1 MKAPSRRMS
10 GVLAAG
16 AVALA
21 VVSGTAS
28 TTLALP
34 TPAFAAT
41 TSASE
46 LVVDDNYPA
55 LYGWI
60 NNKLGDATTI
70 KISTS
75 SCDVSDNGNGT
86 TVIPAQVKSMTG
98 WQQYFWES
106 EGKAHDRQLGYTSNY
121 ETLTFASG
129 STTTLD
135 HLTLK
140 LLDDHLVI
148 PTGANITFKNCTFTG
163 RVKIEAGGKAT
174 FESCTFKTATILN
187 NGQAS
192 YTGTTKEPVN
202 KGKAQSSFEDLGIV
216 ASKTALNDTV
226 HGHAFQ
232 DKVKLTLSG
241 TNAKKATISASIDQA
256 DSGLT
261 ASVDGG
267 TVTISGTPTAFG
279 TYTATITAAAPDESG
294 NSTQSKSVTVNITVH
309 QDYTFTVEGTLDAVR
324 TGQGDYQDSSNHEL
338 TVYVTD
344 EAGNKQ
350 SYFDFS
356 STAEGKAYSL
366 KPQISPEGAGLSATL
381 FNAGGKATVTLSG
394 TAGTA
399 GTYQV
404 GAVATLGDYAF
415 GTDTVELRIYSG
427 NETLASQIA
436 ALSGNPDSW
445 DMEPYEI
452 DRSDNATIPAWLHH
466 IYGSHTSGL
475 YGQIGNATDAAA
487 SDTLTIPAG
496 ADITLENI
504 KINSSVKIVVEKG
517 GKLTLTDSCAFGSIE
532 VNGGTLTLNRSS
544 SVTNT
549 ITLNNG
555 STLKDSEVVSHAQF
569 LTDGRKPT
577 PAAPAQVVTVN
588 GTVTFEGTNTIKA
601 DQSQIG
607 LKVTGAAQIPAGS
620 NLTVTGGNGGTAPGD
635 AASAIEL
642 NHGTITGAGALTAIG
657 GSYEVGGNGVPA
669 TAVTGTGILATGALT
684 LAGGD
689 ADTIYNSAIDGADA
703 GVKTVTVTTK
713 AENRQIAGGKGV
725 NGGADGKGEES
736 LTIDDSDHSSN
747 STPTDGK
754 ADSGKTDASDNAGGN
769 VTAASAKKRPKTRG
783 ALPTTGDYTVL
794 AVTGACI
801 AGVAAIG
808 AGTALTR
815 KRNG

>member
-21 VVSGTAS
+21 VLSGTAS
-28 TTLALP
+28 ATLALP

-60 NNKLGDATTI
+60 NNKLNDATSI

-75 SCDVSDNGNGT
+75 SCGVSDNGNGT

-106 EGKAHDRQLGYTSNY
+106 EGKTYDRQLGYASSY
-121 ETLTFASG
+121 ETLTLASG
-129 STTTLD
+129 STATLD

-148 PTGANITFKNCTFTG
+148 PAGANITFKNCTFTG

-174 FESCTFKTATILN
+174 FENCTFKTATILN

-216 ASKTALNDTV
+216 ASKTTLNDAV

-261 ASVDGG
+261 ASADGG

-279 TYTATITAAAPDESG
+279 TYTATITAVAPDESG
-294 NSTQSKSVTVNITVH
+294 NGTQSKSATVNITVH

-356 STAEGKAYSL
+356 STAEGKAYSV
-366 KPQISPEGAGLSATL
+366 KPQISPEGAGLSAML

-404 GAVATLGDYAF
+404 GAVATLGDYTS
-415 GTDTVELRIYSG
+415 GTNTVELRIYSG

-496 ADITLENI
+496 ADVTLENI

-517 GKLTLTDSCAFGSIE
+517 GKLTLTDSCAFGPIE

-607 LKVTGAAQIPAGS
+607 LKVTGTAQVPAGS
-620 NLTVTGGNGGTAPGD
+620 NLTVTGGNGGTAPGN

-642 NHGTITGAGALTAIG
+642 NHGTITGAGALTATG

-669 TAVTGTGILATGALT
+669 TAVTGTGTLSTGTLT
-684 LAGGD
+684 LTGGD
-689 ADTIYNSAIDGADA
+689 ADTIYNSVIDGADA

-725 NGGADGKGEES
+725 SGGADGKGEES
-736 LTIDDSDHSSN
+736 LTIDDSNHSSN

-754 ADSGKTDASDNAGGN
+754 AGSGKTDASDNAGDN
-769 VTAASAKKRPKTRG
+769 VTAATTKKRPKTKS

>member
-1 MKAPSRRMS
+1 MKAPSRRVS

-16 AVALA
+16 AIALA

-28 TTLALP
+28 VTLALP
-34 TPAFAAT
+34 TTAFAAT

-60 NNKLGDATTI
+60 NNKLGNATSI
-70 KISTS
+70 KISAS
-75 SCDVSDNGNGT
+75 SCGVSDSGNGT
-86 TVIPAQVKSMTG
+86 TIIPAQVKSMTG

-106 EGKAHDRQLGYTSNY
+106 EGKAYDRQLGYASSY

-148 PTGANITFKNCTFTG
+148 PSGANITFKNCTFTG

-174 FESCTFKTATILN
+174 FENCTFKTSTILN

-192 YTGTTKEPVN
+192 YTGTTKEPTN
-202 KGKAQSSFEDLGIV
+202 KGTAESTFEDLGLV
-216 ASKTALNDTV
+216 ANKTALNDAV
-226 HGHAFQ
+226 HNHAFQ

-241 TNAKKATISASIDQA
+241 TNAKKATVTASIDQE
-256 DSGLT
+256 DSGLA
-261 ASVDGG
+261 ASVNGSA
-267 TVTISGTPTAFG
+267 VTISGTPAAYG
-279 TYTATITAAAPDESG
+279 TYTVTITAVAPDESG
-294 NSTQSKSVTVNITVH
+294 SSTQSKSVTVSIAVH

-356 STAEGKAYSL
+356 STTEGKAYSL
-366 KPQISPEGAGLSATL
+366 RPQISPEGAGLSATL

-415 GTDTVELRIYSG
+415 DTNTVELRIYSG

-452 DRSDNATIPAWLHH
+452 DQSDNATIPAWLHH

-496 ADITLENI
+496 ADVTLENI

-517 GKLTLTDSCAFGSIE
+517 GKLTLTDSCAFGPIK

-577 PAAPAQVVTVN
+577 PAAPAQVVTAN
-588 GTVTFEGTNTIKA
+588 GIVTFEGTNIIKA

-607 LKVTGAAQIPAGS
+607 LKVTGTAQIPAGS
-620 NLTVTGGNGGTAPGD
+620 NLTVTGGNGGTAPGN

-642 NHGTITGAGALTAIG
+642 DHGTITGAGTLAATG

-669 TAVTGTGILATGALT
+669 TAVAGTGTLSTGTLILT
-684 LAGGD
+684 GGD
-689 ADTIYNSAIDGADA
+689 ADTIYNTAINGADA

-713 AENRQIAGGKGV
+713 APNRQIAGGKGI

-736 LTIDDSDHSSN
+736 LTIDDSDHEAN
-747 STPTDGK
+747 PAPTDKPG
-754 ADSGKTDASDNAGGN
+754 NAGDEAGDSN
-769 VTAASAKKRPKTRG
+769 TTATTKKQAKGKKALPATGDSMAMAAAS
-783 ALPTTGDYTVL
+783 
-794 AVTGACI
+794 ACI
-801 AGVAAIG
+801 AGAVAIA
-808 AGTALTR
+808 AGSVLAR
-815 KRNG
+815 RRNK

>member
-21 VVSGTAS
+21 VVSGTAGA
-28 TTLALP
+28 TLALP
-34 TPAFAAT
+34 TPAFAAP

-60 NNKLGDATTI
+60 NDKLGDAATI

-75 SCDVSDNGNGT
+75 SCGVSDSGNGT

-106 EGKAHDRQLGYTSNY
+106 EGKAYDRQLGYASNY

-140 LLDDHLVI
+140 LLDDHLII
-148 PTGANITFKNCTFTG
+148 PAGANITFKNCTFTG
-163 RVKIEAGGKAT
+163 RVKIETGGKAT
-174 FESCTFKTATILN
+174 FENCTFKTATILN

-216 ASKTALNDTV
+216 ASKTALNDAV

-232 DKVKLTLSG
+232 DKAKLTLSG
-241 TNAKKATISASIDQA
+241 TNAKKAAISAGIDQS

-261 ASVDGG
+261 ASVDGS
-267 TVTISGTPTAFG
+267 TVTISGTPAAFG
-279 TYTATITAAAPDESG
+279 TYTATITAVAPDESG
-294 NSTQSKSVTVNITVH
+294 NGTQSKSVTASITVH

-404 GAVATLGDYAF
+404 GAVATLGDYTF
-415 GTDTVELRIYSG
+415 DTNTVELRIYSG
-427 NETLASQIA
+427 NETLTSQIA

-452 DRSDNATIPAWLHH
+452 DRSDNATIPTWLHH

-475 YGQIGNATDAAA
+475 YGQIGNASDAAA

-496 ADITLENI
+496 ADVTLENI

-517 GKLTLTDSCAFGSIE
+517 GKLTLTDSCAFGPIE

-544 SVTNT
+544 SITNT
-549 ITLNNG
+549 ITLNDG

-577 PAAPAQVVTVN
+577 PAAPAQVVVVN
-588 GTVTFEGTNTIKA
+588 GAVTFEGSDSIKA

-607 LKVTGAAQIPAGS
+607 LKVAGSAQIPTES
-620 NLTVTGGNGGTAPGD
+620 TLTVTGGNGGTAPGD

-642 NHGTITGAGALTAIG
+642 NHGTITGAGMLTATG

-669 TAVTGTGILATGALT
+669 TAVTGTGTLSTGTLILT
-684 LAGGD
+684 GGD
-689 ADTIYNSAIDGADA
+689 ADTIYNSAINGADA

-713 AENRQIAGGKGV
+713 AANRQIAGGKGI
-725 NGGADGKGEES
+725 NGGTDGKGEES
-736 LTIDDSDHSSN
+736 LTIDDSDHKASP
-747 STPTDGK
+747 TPSDK
-754 ADSGKTDASDNAGGN
+754 PDNAADDAGDGN
-769 VTAASAKKRPKTRG
+769 TAATTKKQTKG
-783 ALPTTGDYTVL
+783 KKALPATGDSTAL
-794 AVTGACI
+794 AAASVCI
-801 AGVAAIG
+801 AGAVAIA
-808 AGTALTR
+808 AGSTLAR
-815 KRNG
+815 RRNK

>member
-21 VVSGTAS
+21 VVSGTAGAA
-28 TTLALP
+28 LALP

-46 LVVDDNYPA
+46 LVVNDNYPS

-60 NNKLGDATTI
+60 NNKLNDATSI

-75 SCDVSDNGNGT
+75 ACGVSDNGNGT
-86 TVIPAQVKSMTG
+86 TVIPTQVKSMTG

-106 EGKAHDRQLGYTSNY
+106 EGKAYDRQLGYASSY

-129 STTTLD
+129 STTTLN

-148 PTGANITFKNCTFTG
+148 PAGANITFKNCTFTG
-163 RVKIEAGGKAT
+163 RVKIETGGKAT
-174 FESCTFKTATILN
+174 FENCTFKTATILN

-216 ASKTALNDTV
+216 ASKTTLNDAV

-241 TNAKKATISASIDQA
+241 TNAKKATISASIDQT

-261 ASVDGG
+261 ASADGS
-267 TVTISGTPTAFG
+267 TVTISGTPAAFG
-279 TYTATITAAAPDESG
+279 TYTATITAVAPDESG
-294 NSTQSKSVTVNITVH
+294 NGTQSKSVTASITVH

-356 STAEGKAYSL
+356 STTEGKAYSL

-394 TAGTA
+394 TAGAA

-404 GAVATLGDYAF
+404 GAAATLGDYTF
-415 GTDTVELRIYSG
+415 DTNTVELRIYNG

-452 DRSDNATIPAWLHH
+452 DRSDNATIPTWLHH

-496 ADITLENI
+496 ADVTLENI

-517 GKLTLTDSCAFGSIE
+517 GKLTLTDSCAFGPIE

-577 PAAPAQVVTVN
+577 PAAPAQVVTAN
-588 GTVTFEGTNTIKA
+588 GIVTFKGTNIIKA

-607 LKVTGAAQIPAGS
+607 LKVTGTAQIPAGS
-620 NLTVTGGNGGTAPGD
+620 NLTVTGGNGGTAPGN

-642 NHGTITGAGALTAIG
+642 DHGTITGAGALTATG

-669 TAVTGTGILATGALT
+669 TAVAGTGTLSTGTLILT
-684 LAGGD
+684 GGD
-689 ADTIYNSAIDGADA
+689 ADTIYNTAINGADA

-713 AENRQIAGGKGV
+713 APNRQIAGGKGI

-736 LTIDDSDHSSN
+736 LTIDDSDHEAN
-747 STPTDGK
+747 PAPTDKPG
-754 ADSGKTDASDNAGGN
+754 NAGDEADDSNTTATTKKQAKGKKALPATGDS
-769 VTAASAKKRPKTRG
+769 VAMAAAS
-783 ALPTTGDYTVL
+783 
-794 AVTGACI
+794 ACI
-801 AGVAAIG
+801 AGAVAIA
-808 AGTALTR
+808 AGSVLAR
-815 KRNG
+815 RRNR